1 MRKARQEWLDESG
14 VHNPDNR
21 ARVVY
26 FQRDPDNRNRAWFG
40 FAEKWLKYKIGE
52 HHLQALAK
60 FEKEETPA
68 AGVFCGFTL
77 LRLRNG
83 ILDATRCNLLT
94 DYLVEASIQPSMLLD
109 IVVCP
114 ITPLHHEVRCSSLKS
129 RLANRASRP
138 WHIGQSVRSTFQ
150 LITDLPRSATER
162 TAR

>member
-60 FEKEETPA
+60 FEKEETP
-68 AGVFCGFTL
+68 VL
-77 LRLRNG
+77 LAE
-83 ILDATRCNLLT
+83 I
-94 DYLVEASIQPSMLLD
+94 EA
-109 IVVCP
+109 C
-114 ITPLHHEVRCSSLKS
+114 KS
-129 RLANRASRP
+129 RIAALAHRP
-138 WHIGQSVRSTFQ
+138 VSAVHIS
-150 LITDLPRSATER
+150 IEY
-162 TAR
+162 